1 MTFFAITSAYGVQ
14 LGLEYDRRAFGDPVA
29 GQVLDLFVAAMTAL
43 VQTPEQTGQA
53 VVASVLRPSVQT
65 GAPLADLTPLFDR
78 IHHAALRT
86 PQAAAVVCG
95 EQSLDWAGLM
105 IRAQRIAAALR
116 EHGVQRGDRVAIAL
130 PRGASF
136 IAAILACM
144 GTGAAYVPID
154 VTYPQDRI
162 GQVLAAAQPKL
173 VLGKDEGLRID
184 ESGINAVPWADLPRL
199 DLVPPDPGGVAY
211 VMFTSGST
219 GAPLGVPIT
228 HAQLSHSTNAR
239 AQAYDAAPTRFALL
253 SSLGFD
259 SSVAGL
265 FWTLAEGG
273 TLVLPDVA
281 TLRDPVALTRVLHD
295 GISHVL
301 LVPTL
306 YNALLDHTQGDDWPS
321 CVIVAG
327 EACSPALVRRH
338 FTRFPQTTLSNEYG
352 PTEGTVWALSH
363 RISPDDRPV
372 PLGQPV
378 AGCWA
383 AVVDRA
389 GQVLAQGASG
399 ELVIGG
405 PLITSGYVGGR
416 GTQATRFLTGGTGDL
431 PAGPAFRTGDR
442 AVFDGVRFDFLG
454 RLDNQLNVGGIRLS
468 PVALET
474 VLMRQPGVHEAAVVA
489 HDGRDLET
497 LFAACDPD
505 VVQKAIA
512 ASANAPDPQQALI
525 QALRDHAQAEAS
537 IVAHLETSGPVDEP
551 ALRCALADAFPIG
564 QRPAHLVLHQTLPR
578 LPNGKIDRRA
588 LGDISPARPV
598 SVTDPAPGP
607 EGVDLDSLTKMFAKE
622 LASPGFGP
630 DDDFFE
636 HGGYSLLALRLL
648 LQIET
653 RFATSLSTAA
663 LYETPSPRAF
673 LAAHLGRRLGSE
685 GDQPA
690 RRGPRPIVIPYAT
703 GGTGPALFA
712 IHSLDENGNRFR
724 PLAARLGPD
733 VPFHG
738 VGENGAVSMGLDWV
752 RDPNA
757 SAEVTDQAAIYGD
770 EIEALSPTGPLV
782 LVGYC
787 LGALFAYE
795 VAQQLAARGR
805 APALLVMIHDL
816 HAPLLASR
824 SMGSTSRKMQA
835 RLAQIRTA
843 RWATVRRAVQKLPTF
858 AVRSWHATER
868 QLEIAALKRAR
879 THGRVLGKRL
889 ASRDFV
895 ERSYLASKRYDYAPY
910 AGRTLILREAGNE
923 FYDPER
929 ALDGWG
935 DLLSDAAVQYT
946 PSEAFR
952 SLVDEPH
959 VGALADHIAAE
970 LARIDPVAK
979 SKPTPPRNRALVGQ
993 GHRITLETDVNFIAT
1008 PRSELRDWL
1017 LHQRLRDL
1025 SQDLEHL
1032 NIQATLDPD
1041 EIMEDW
1047 QIPLMRRMA
1056 DLVAGPGGDILEIG
1070 FGRGILSDFVQ
1081 AHPVNSH
1088 AIVECNPHLIDDY
1101 HHWAARHPQADLR
1114 LIEGLW
1120 QDVSDQFAQYDGI
1133 LFHTYPLDQDELV
1146 ETLAQNATFAQTFFA
1161 TAARALRPGGRFTY
1175 FTNEADS
1182 LSRAHQRALLDHFD
1196 GFTVSRLAR
1205 LNISDDTADAHWFNS
1220 IVVVVATR
1228 AT

>member
-65 GAPLADLTPLFDR
+65 GAPVADLTPLFDR

-228 HAQLSHSTNAR
+228 HALLSHSTNAR

-442 AVFDGVRFDFLG
+442 A
-454 RLDNQLNVGGIRLS
+454 
-468 PVALET
+468 
-474 VLMRQPGVHEAAVVA
+474 
-489 HDGRDLET
+489 
-497 LFAACDPD
+497 
-505 VVQKAIA
+505 
-512 ASANAPDPQQALI
+512 
-525 QALRDHAQAEAS
+525 
-537 IVAHLETSGPVDEP
+537 
-551 ALRCALADAFPIG
+551 
-564 QRPAHLVLHQTLPR
+564 
-578 LPNGKIDRRA
+578 
-588 LGDISPARPV
+588 
-598 SVTDPAPGP
+598 
-607 EGVDLDSLTKMFAKE
+607 
-622 LASPGFGP
+622 
-630 DDDFFE
+630 
-636 HGGYSLLALRLL
+636 
-648 LQIET
+648 
-653 RFATSLSTAA
+653 
-663 LYETPSPRAF
+663 
-673 LAAHLGRRLGSE
+673 
-685 GDQPA
+685 
-690 RRGPRPIVIPYAT
+690 
-703 GGTGPALFA
+703 
-712 IHSLDENGNRFR
+712 
-724 PLAARLGPD
+724 
-733 VPFHG
+733 
-738 VGENGAVSMGLDWV
+738 
-752 RDPNA
+752 
-757 SAEVTDQAAIYGD
+757 
-770 EIEALSPTGPLV
+770 
-782 LVGYC
+782 
-787 LGALFAYE
+787 
-795 VAQQLAARGR
+795 
-805 APALLVMIHDL
+805 
-816 HAPLLASR
+816 
-824 SMGSTSRKMQA
+824 
-835 RLAQIRTA
+835 
-843 RWATVRRAVQKLPTF
+843 
-858 AVRSWHATER
+858 
-868 QLEIAALKRAR
+868 
-879 THGRVLGKRL
+879 
-889 ASRDFV
+889 
-895 ERSYLASKRYDYAPY
+895 
-910 AGRTLILREAGNE
+910 
-923 FYDPER
+923 
-929 ALDGWG
+929 
-935 DLLSDAAVQYT
+935 
-946 PSEAFR
+946 
-952 SLVDEPH
+952 
-959 VGALADHIAAE
+959 
-970 LARIDPVAK
+970 
-979 SKPTPPRNRALVGQ
+979 LVGQ

-1008 PRSELRDWL
+1008 PRSEQRDWL

-1032 NIQATLDPD
+1032 NSQAPAMVAATGALQIEGRDQATLDPD

-1088 AIVECNPHLIDDY
+1088 AIVECNPHVIDDY

-1114 LIEGLW
+1114 LFEGLW

-1205 LNISDDTADAHWFNS
+1205 LNIFDDTADAHWFNS